1 MRVKADPLL
10 RAVFMLFSAGV
21 ATAEFTFAA
30 SYPARPVR
38 IVVPQ
43 SPGGASD
50 FNARLVAA
58 PLAEH
63 LGQPVVVDNRPGA
76 GTLLGTDLVAK
87 AAPDGHTLL
96 VVPSAFTI
104 APSMYQTV
112 PFDPIRDFAPVTTL
126 SSYPYVV
133 MVHASMPANSI
144 KELIAL
150 AKAKPGALNF
160 ASGGVGT
167 GTHLEGELFKVAA
180 GIDIVHVPYKG
191 GGPAIS
197 ALLGGQ
203 VQLHFASMLP
213 AMPHLKTGKLKALA
227 VTSAKRTSL
236 APDLPTVSE
245 SGLPGYEHTGWAGML
260 APARTPPAI
269 IRQLYS
275 AVTAVLKIP
284 ATRERFMADGSEPGG
299 ISPEEF
305 AAMIKNEVPKWAK
318 VIRLAGIKPE

>member
-1 MRVKADPLL
+1 MSRTGLVVRALFVLL
-10 RAVFMLFSAGV
+10 STDGT
-21 ATAEFTFAA
+21 TAEFTFAA
-30 SYPARPVR
+30 GYPARPIR

-50 FNARLVAA
+50 FNARLVA
-58 PLAEH
+58 PLLAEY
-63 LGQPVVVDNRPGA
+63 LRQPVVVDNRPGA

-87 AAPDGHTLL
+87 AAADGHTLL

-104 APSMYQTV
+104 APSMYQSV
-112 PFDPIRDFAPVTTL
+112 PYDPIRDFAPVTTL

-133 MVHASMPANSI
+133 MVHAAMAANSI

-150 AKAKPGALNF
+150 AKAKPGTLNF
-160 ASGGVGT
+160 ASGGIGS

-203 VQLHFASMLP
+203 VQLHFASILP
-213 AMPHLKTGKLKALA
+213 AMPHLKAGKLKALA

-245 SGLPGYEHTGWAGML
+245 SGLPGYEHIGWAGML

-269 IRQLYS
+269 IKQLYG
-275 AVTAVLKIP
+275 AVSAVLKNP
-284 ATRERFMADGSEPGG
+284 APRERFMADGSEPGG
-299 ISPEEF
+299 ITPEEF
-305 AAMIKNEVPKWAK
+305 AAMIKSEVPKWAK

>member
-1 MRVKADPLL
+1 MKGNDYTLL
-10 RAVFMLFSAGV
+10 RAFLMLLVAGM
-21 ATAEFTFAA
+21 AAEFTLAA
-30 SYPARPVR
+30 GYPARPIR

-50 FNARLVAA
+50 FNARFVA
-58 PLAEH
+58 PLLAEH
-63 LGQPVVVDNRPGA
+63 LGQPIVVDNRPGA
-76 GTLLGTDLVAK
+76 GTLLGTEIVAK
-87 AAPDGHTLL
+87 AASDGHTLL

-104 APSMYQTV
+104 APSMYKTV
-112 PFDPIRDFAPVTTL
+112 PFDPVRDFAPVTTL

-133 MVHASMPANSI
+133 MAHASLPANSVA
-144 KELIAL
+144 ELFAL
-150 AKAKPGALNF
+150 AKAKPGTLNF

-213 AMPHLKTGKLKALA
+213 AMPHIKAGKLKALA

-236 APDLPTVSE
+236 APHLPTVSE
-245 SGLPGYEHTGWAGML
+245 SGLPGYEHTGWTGML

-269 IRQLYS
+269 VRQINS
-275 AVTAVLKIP
+275 AVNEVLKMP
-284 ATRERFMADGSEPGG
+284 GTRERFLANGSEPGG
-299 ISPEEF
+299 INPEAF
-305 AAMIKNEVPKWAK
+305 AAIIKSEIPKWAK